1 MDTFAQFAKKK
12 FRKDIL
18 AQTLLKLSE
27 KQNARKRGGYPRVFE
42 GIQRLSP
49 RQAQIVK
56 LLLEGYSYGEIA
68 NTFLISTS
76 TVHSHA
82 RRIYGILGV
91 KGKHEL
97 FEQVSDEEYDLIRKM
112 FDVEPCERVEPT

>member
-12 FRKDIL
+12 FKKDIL
-18 AQTLLKLSE
+18 AQTLLKLSQ
-27 KQNARKRGGYPRVFE
+27 KQNAKKRGGYPRVFE

-56 LLLEGYSYGEIA
+56 FLLEGYSYGEIA
-68 NTFLISTS
+68 NTLLISTS

-112 FDVEPCERVEPT
+112 FDVEPCERGEVT